1 MQVRCALGALLVAVM
16 LVPVAGAGAASDRDA
31 VLKDYSSG
39 RNITACAFTLGQ
51 LENVLSQLGPD
62 INVYAPG
69 LNDAVKREIQRW
81 KAGECKGKKG
91 AAVDIRIVKIKSKG
105 GARSESVTLK
115 NFGAKNVSLRR
126 YVLRDASKHAIRFK
140 KTTLKAGRSVVV
152 VTGCRK
158 GSKAAVRKGTRYYG
172 CRKTQFWDDA
182 GDVVTL
188 VNDKGTLLSSKA
200 YGTPPS

>member
-1 MQVRCALGALLVAVM
+1 MQVRCALAALLVAVM

-31 VLKDYSSG
+31 VIKDYSSG

-51 LENVLSQLGPD
+51 LENVLGQLGPD

-69 LNDAVKREIQRW
+69 LNAAIKREIQRW

-91 AAVDIRIVKIKSKG
+91 AAVDVRIVKIKFKG

-126 YVLRDASKHAIRFK
+126 YRPARRLQARDP
-140 KTTLKAGRSVVV
+140 L
-152 VTGCRK
+152 
-158 GSKAAVRKGTRYYG
+158 
-172 CRKTQFWDDA
+172 QEDDA
-182 GDVVTL
+182 QGRPL
-188 VNDKGTLLSSKA
+188 ARRRHRLSQGLEGRRAQGLALLRLSQDA
-200 YGTPPS
+200 VLG